1 MALIRK
7 QQAGSDSYG
16 HTWDTDGAVVE
27 IDDGE
32 QIASLMA
39 IPDGGFSE
47 VTPEADEEPEPPAP
61 DEPPADPEAPED
73 PEEKEIS
80 EVDPDAPAD
89 EPQAKPPAK
98 KTAARK
104 TTAAKPVEE

>member
-7 QQAGSDSYG
+7 TAAGSDSYG
-16 HTWDTDGAVVE
+16 HVWPEDGAIVE
-27 IDDGE
+27 INDAE

-47 VTPEADEEPEPPAP
+47 VTPGGGDSDA
-61 DEPPADPEAPED
+61 
-73 PEEKEIS
+73 KTEIS
-80 EVDPDAPAD
+80 EIDPDAPAT
-89 EPQAKPPAK
+89 EPEARTPAK

-104 TTAAKPVEE
+104 TSASTPVQE

>member
-16 HTWDTDGAVVE
+16 HVWPEDGAVVE
-27 IDDGE
+27 IEDGE
-32 QIASLMA
+32 QIAFLMA

-47 VTPEADEEPEPPAP
+47 VTPSTEET
-61 DEPPADPEAPED
+61 PADPDGDGD
-73 PEEKEIS
+73 PDKKEIS

-98 KTAARK
+98 KTAARR
-104 TTAAKPVEE
+104 TAAKPVEE